1 MRFLISAGP
10 TREKIDAVRFISNRS
25 SGKMGYALAEAA
37 RDAGGEVVLVSGPT
51 RLTPPDNIAFILV
64 ENAAEMAA
72 AIHAHAAES
81 DIIIMAAAVAD
92 YRPVKTYAGKMK
104 KANGN
109 LTLELERT
117 EDILLTLGRNKR
129 TGQKLV
135 GFAAETDDVLE
146 NAIGKLQRKNLDW
159 IIANDVSCTD
169 RGFGSDHNA
178 VTMISASG
186 ACDEVT
192 LSDKKTVARRI
203 IRKILED

>member
-10 TREKIDAVRFISNRS
+10 TREKIDVVRFISNRS

-37 RDAGGEVVLVSGPT
+37 RAAGGKVVLVSGPT
-51 RLTPPDNIAFILV
+51 HLTSPDNVTFIQV
-64 ENAAEMAA
+64 ESAAEMAT
-72 AIHAHAAES
+72 AIHAHAPES

-92 YRPVKTYAGKMK
+92 YRPVKTYPGKMK
-104 KANGN
+104 KAHGN
-109 LTLELERT
+109 LVMELERT
-117 EDILLTLGRNKR
+117 EDILLTLGQNKR
-129 TGQKLV
+129 PGQKLV
-135 GFAAETDDVLE
+135 GFAAETDEVIE
-146 NAIGKLQRKNLDW
+146 SAIKKLQKKNLDW
-159 IIANDVSCTD
+159 IIANDVSCND

-186 ACDEVT
+186 ACDEVA